1 MMNANLKRRHLDDNN
16 SSSSSVKEEDQKV
29 MMSLR
34 TAKIGAAFFL
44 VILMIYPQ
52 MNMVN
57 NLKGQYR
64 DGSLTPVVA
73 VQKDNEIGKNLE
85 KVMDGET
92 TYVAIDDDDYDE
104 DDDDETDED
113 DDAIDK
119 DDDEVTTKETD
130 EVVEPTKE
138 TDEVIEPTKET
149 DEVVEPTKETDEG
162 KEPTKETDEPPK
174 PHPFAGARDSDGKW
188 GYVAD
193 LTSVQKRHLES
204 YSMSENFKLQSDSP
218 HYDYVCETPP
228 GKGWEGAQGIEL
240 MQKIQIGAPT
250 PTNDTDTMTVS
261 STITAA
267 NIDQSVEKKEIKKPK
282 LLCAIYS

>member
-138 TDEVIEPTKET
+138 TDE
-149 DEVVEPTKETDEG
+149 
-162 KEPTKETDEPPK
+162 PPK

-188 GYVAD
+188 GYIAD